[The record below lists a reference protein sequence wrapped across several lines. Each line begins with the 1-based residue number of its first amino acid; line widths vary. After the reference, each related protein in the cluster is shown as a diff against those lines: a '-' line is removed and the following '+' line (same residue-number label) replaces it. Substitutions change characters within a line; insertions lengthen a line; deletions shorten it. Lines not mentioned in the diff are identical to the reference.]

1 MIVQCATFSKSQN
14 PRNIDESVSDIR
26 IHIRFPFES
35 SFWISVSG
43 CKLSI
48 LPDIQ
53 LANRCQAKFLTCEIS
68 DFVPCTHAQSNILH
82 TKYADK
88 TAY

>member
-1 MIVQCATFSKSQN
+1 MRNSSKSLN
-14 PRNIDESVSDIR
+14 LKNINKSVADIR
-26 IHIRFPFES
+26 FTFES

-43 CKLSI
+43 CKLII

-53 LANRCQAKFLTCEIS
+53 PANRIVIIS
-68 DFVPCTHAQSNILH
+68 GTHAHSNILH

-88 TAY
+88 TYY